1 MVWLLLFYLFVNCA
15 AKTVR
20 QLISASAV
28 ASRAARSL
36 AAFAGAD
43 AMACCS
49 WGEA

>member
-1 MVWLLLFYLFVNCA
+1 MGCA
-15 AKTVR
+15 AKAVR
-20 QLISASAV
+20 RWISASAV